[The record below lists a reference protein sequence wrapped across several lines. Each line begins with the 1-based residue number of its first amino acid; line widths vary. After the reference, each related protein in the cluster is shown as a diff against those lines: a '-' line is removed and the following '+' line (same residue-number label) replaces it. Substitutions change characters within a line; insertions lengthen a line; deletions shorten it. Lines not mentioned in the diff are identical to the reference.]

1 VGKEKLGRVLMG
13 ELAVAA
19 EERLVKCLN
28 ILLKLVFYFSF
39 DIYFLVSRK
48 TSLSNKGFLVTRTSS
63 KRNKII
69 KNGMKY

>member
-1 VGKEKLGRVLMG
+1 MGKEKLGRVLMG